1 MRITG
6 PTARKVFV
14 ISLVV
19 VMLTVTL
26 GTSIASAGS
35 PPGPPHEVGKTW
47 WTGGLC
53 NYWVH
58 AGDTLSGIA
67 VRYHTTVGYL
77 ASVNHIANPR
87 LIRIGQHLLVPC
99 GHAGPPGPKPKPVPC
114 CSYRVRFGDTLS
126 GIAWHYGTSVGW
138 LASVNHI
145 ANPSKIYA
153 GTWLRVPCW

>member
-1 MRITG
+1 MRFTG
-6 PTARKVFV
+6 PTMRKVFV

-26 GTSIASAGS
+26 GTGIASAA
-35 PPGPPHEVGKTW
+35 GPSGPSHEAAKMW
-47 WTGGLC
+47 WSGGLC

-67 VRYHTTVGYL
+67 VRYGTTVGYL
-77 ASVNHIANPR
+77 VSVNGIANPR

-99 GHAGPPGPKPKPVPC
+99 HPVHARPPCPT

-126 GIAWHYGTSVGW
+126 GIAWRYGTSVAW
-138 LASVNHI
+138 LASANHI
-145 ANPSKIYA
+145 VNPSKIYA